1 MHAVDT
7 ILVTGAGGFVGSAL
21 CDHLR
26 DTGYRDVFGATSADC
41 DLTSREGTD
50 ALFRQLQPSYVFHM
64 AAKVFGIVG
73 NMQNQFS
80 SFVDNTLINTHV
92 IEACAKYRVRK
103 VCAMGTVA
111 MYGDH
116 EGDAPIREDMM
127 WFAPPHKSEYGYA
140 SAKRAML
147 AQLTVSGLRWVMPIS
162 TNLYGEGDRF
172 NIDTGHVIP
181 SLIRK
186 FYEGAR
192 DKKPVVVW
200 GNGQQRRDFLY
211 IGDVCRALVKL
222 MELGNGAVNM
232 AGGSTKSIADATTI
246 LTELTGVDVVW
257 DLTKP
262 TGQVNRRYDVRGLA
276 ATGFASATT
285 LSAGLKATMEWYASN
300 EKTARKL

>member
-1 MHAVDT
+1 MHTADN
-7 ILVTGAGGFVGSAL
+7 IIVTGASGFVGANL
-21 CDHLR
+21 CDHLSAI
-26 DTGYRDVFGATSADC
+26 GYRNVFRATSADC
-41 DLTSREGTD
+41 DLTSREKTD
-50 ALFRQLQPSYVFHM
+50 ALFRQVQPDYVFHM

-73 NMQNQFS
+73 NMQNQYG
-80 SFVDNTLINTHV
+80 SFLENTLINTHV

-116 EGDAPIREDMM
+116 EGDAPISEDMM
-127 WFAPPHKSEYGYA
+127 LFAPPHKSEYGYA

-147 AQLTVSGLRWVMPIS
+147 AHLTVSGLRWVMPIS

-172 NIDTGHVIP
+172 NIETGHVIP

-186 FYEGAR
+186 FHEAAR

-200 GNGQQRRDFLY
+200 GNGSQRRDLLY
-211 IGDVCRALVKL
+211 VGDLERALVRL
-222 MELGNGAVNM
+222 MELGNGPVNM
-232 AGGSTKSIADATTI
+232 ATGATKSIKDVTDI
-246 LTELTGVDVVW
+246 LSERTGVDVVW

-262 TGQVNRRYDVRGLA
+262 TGQVNRLYDVRLLA
-276 ATGFASATT
+276 DTGFRCEWTIERGLRAT
-285 LSAGLKATMEWYASN
+285 LDWYAAN